1 MFKFFFN
8 RDNILWIIATS
19 IGYSI
24 GTSLSVSGFS
34 WIGLIIFI
42 ILIFI
47 INPLSIKITD
57 YIIGG
62 NDGN

>member
-8 RDNILWIIATS
+8 WDNILWTIATS

-24 GTSLSVSGFS
+24 GMRLFVSGFS

-42 ILIFI
+42 VLIFLL
-47 INPLSIKITD
+47 NPLID
-57 YIIGG
+57 YIIREGE
-62 NDGN
+62 